1 MYNSKLL
8 FHEILEMYQYLKRAT
23 QLFPFYGYN
32 EAANVFLTLKI

>member
-1 MYNSKLL
+1 MMKWLVPGQSN
-8 FHEILEMYQYLKRAT
+8 LKRAT